1 MVHLFY
7 YPETNIYKF
16 KINVPY
22 ILVKCYKLISG
33 KNPKNSKQR
42 RTYKGTPRFNRF
54 QAQVYQTWG
63 HKCIKFGSKENLT
76 IHHMFG

>member
-42 RTYKGTPRFNRF
+42 RIYKGTPRFNRF
-54 QAQVYQTWG
+54 QAQVYQT
-63 HKCIKFGSKENLT
+63 
-76 IHHMFG
+76 